1 MFQIYRPT
9 GRLFCWVLAV
19 MLAAWVG
26 RSVAREASAI
36 EPEMPASHPDE
47 KPRVAEPA
55 PRLSASTWCKQ
66 PHLRAIKLRFDEIS

>member
-36 EPEMPASHPDE
+36 EPEMPASHLGE

-55 PRLSASTWCKQ
+55 PQRFNLVQATPSTSNQASV
-66 PHLRAIKLRFDEIS
+66 